1 MAHPPGK
8 EAARRS
14 GKPVRL
20 LGVRVCP
27 GRHVL
32 LLCVL
37 LRVTVCV
44 CISVRLRMP
53 A

>member
-14 GKPVRL
+14 GKPVRF

-27 GRHVL
+27 GLRVL
-32 LLCVL
+32 LPCAL

-44 CISVRLRMP
+44 WISARLRVP